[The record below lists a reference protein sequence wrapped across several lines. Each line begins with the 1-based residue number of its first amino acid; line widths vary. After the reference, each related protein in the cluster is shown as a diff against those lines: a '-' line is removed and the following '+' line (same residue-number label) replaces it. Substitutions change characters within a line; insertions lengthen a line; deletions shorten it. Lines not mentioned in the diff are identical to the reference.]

1 MKHKRPY
8 SSKPRTSRT
17 IKNKKSKLSSIKYAL
32 TPEEMY
38 KLASRQLEIGIEGYE
53 IPRKYNDHHKCVW
66 ARERKKILDSH
77 KHVWP
82 PQDWPESKDDP
93 NVKVKPKRKT
103 FLDDLYKWCYS
114 YYDDEKAKNLIEE
127 KNIDVKEFVKPRFID
142 TKRRKEFLENEKKKE
157 EWRKNRP
164 EYPEHKQGP
173 IEELQEK
180 IKQEE
185 SEKKDPIDII
195 RSRYKQN
202 PQTSR
207 CDRVS
212 VVSEAQFLGE
222 QVPFY
227 NTFVPEGEELYKKKL
242 FFPSKNLTWKRAPA
256 WKYPKDIGPNVEYQ
270 NEEKER
276 IKEKI
281 EEYMSDKDLK
291 KEDLWIKVVDSFHKV
306 THHGE
311 LPIKFQPIYKMH
323 ETEQYVAMLENQ
335 PRVYIGPQQYW
346 KMPKE
351 TFSRYKQKKPNL
363 SSITDDNGNKIYYMD
378 RKKTDKRVYSAGMRK
393 AVY

>member
-1 MKHKRPY
+1 MKKRPH
-8 SSKPRTSRT
+8 SSKVRTTTKR
-17 IKNKKSKLSSIKYAL
+17 KSKVGTIKYAL

-38 KLASRQLEIGIEGYE
+38 KLDSHQLEIGIEGYQ
-53 IPRKYNDHHKCVW
+53 IPRKYNDHHQCVW
-66 ARERKKILDSH
+66 ARKREKILKSH

-82 PQDWPESKDDP
+82 PEDWPRDKDDE
-93 NVKVKPKRKT
+93 NIKVKPKRKT

-114 YYDDEKAKNLIEE
+114 YYDPQRAEDLIERGVDT
-127 KNIDVKEFVKPRFID
+127 KDYVKPRVID
-142 TKRRKEFLENEKKKE
+142 KIRRKNFLENEKRKE
-157 EWRKNRP
+157 EWRKSRP
-164 EYPEHKQGP
+164 EYFEYMESAIEDIKQKIQDEEKAKEDP
-173 IEELQEK
+173 IEK
-180 IKQEE
+180 I
-185 SEKKDPIDII
+185 
-195 RSRYKQN
+195 RRRYKHN
-202 PQTSR
+202 PQTAR

-212 VVSEAQFLGE
+212 VVSEAQYLGE

-227 NTFVPEGEELYKKKL
+227 NTYVPEGEELDKKKL
-242 FFPSKNLTWKRAPA
+242 FFPSKELTWRRAPA

-276 IKEKI
+276 LKEKI
-281 EEYMSDKDLK
+281 EEYMNDKDLK
-291 KEDLWIKVVDSFHKV
+291 KEDLWINVSKSFHRV

-351 TFSRYKQKKPNL
+351 TFTRKGQKKPNL